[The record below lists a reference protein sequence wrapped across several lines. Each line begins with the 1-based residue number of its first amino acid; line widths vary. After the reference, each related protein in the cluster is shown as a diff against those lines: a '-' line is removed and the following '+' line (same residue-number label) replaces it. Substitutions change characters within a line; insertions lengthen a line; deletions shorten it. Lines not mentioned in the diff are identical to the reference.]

1 MNHYSCINHG
11 CKDSWSLVGSVRIE
25 DSLYP
30 VVKVV
35 NARVDNGVKWVSA
48 YSS

>member
-1 MNHYSCINHG
+1 MHHYSCIKHG
-11 CKDSWSLVGSVRIE
+11 CKDSWSLVGSVGLD

-35 NARVDNGVKWVSA
+35 NARVDHRVKWVSA
-48 YSS
+48 SSA